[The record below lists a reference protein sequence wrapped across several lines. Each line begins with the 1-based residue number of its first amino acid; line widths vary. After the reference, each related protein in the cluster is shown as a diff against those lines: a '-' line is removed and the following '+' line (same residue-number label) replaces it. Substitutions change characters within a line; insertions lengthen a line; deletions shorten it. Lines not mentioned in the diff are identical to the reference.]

1 MMADRWNGSGLV
13 PLTPDPAQKRK
24 PCRDG
29 EAVMDPG
36 ENKPIPAD
44 IDRDLGSNN
53 GLIVVI
59 LVLAAIAGIVVTLV
73 SGLIGALSGAHFA

>member
-1 MMADRWNGSGLV
+1 
-13 PLTPDPAQKRK
+13 
-24 PCRDG
+24 
-29 EAVMDPG
+29 MDPG